1 MNFSKQVFVRGFKVR
16 LEMSAGSNK
25 EEVLFSRSSWPFTL
39 TRSCFHNMQTFPF
52 HPLVRIE
59 VGDYCRLTTNC
70 AVELTTCVR
79 GECRC
84 PFGTHPNPERNRCLK
99 DVELNEPCS
108 NHDECISAN
117 SICYRQCKCRTS
129 HITSQD
135 GKRCLPYAT
144 VLHQTCEEDTQ
155 CAQIPNSCCGG
166 NHTCVCNNGHHDIN
180 SVRVTEDSFKDSRY
194 HNVHLSLNFFQR
206 CLVSARLN
214 GPCDDDDNCVAAHS
228 SCVDNKCEC
237 DEGFHEFRGKF
248 CSTAVRV
255 QISVLVAF
263 VLGFLRLLV

>member
-1 MNFSKQVFVRGFKVR
+1 
-16 LEMSAGSNK
+16 MSAGSNK

-39 TRSCFHNMQTFPF
+39 TCSRFHNMQTFPF

-214 GPCDDDDNCVAAHS
+214 DPCDDDDNCVAAHS

-248 CSTAVRV
+248 CSSAVRV